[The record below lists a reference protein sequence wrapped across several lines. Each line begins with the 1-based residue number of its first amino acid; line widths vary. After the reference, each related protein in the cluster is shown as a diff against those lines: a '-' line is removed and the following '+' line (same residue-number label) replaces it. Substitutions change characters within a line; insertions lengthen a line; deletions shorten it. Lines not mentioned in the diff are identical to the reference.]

1 LFLISLPVSPP
12 ELKQLSS
19 SLFQTLWVMVNLKVL
34 WRFSCGLVGSGGEIF
49 FPIFLGDWLC
59 FSSWFVVGNEE

>member
-1 LFLISLPVSPP
+1 
-12 ELKQLSS
+12 LKQLSS
-19 SLFQTLWVMVNLKVL
+19 SLFQTLWVLVNLKVL

-49 FPIFLGDWLC
+49 FSIFLGDWLC